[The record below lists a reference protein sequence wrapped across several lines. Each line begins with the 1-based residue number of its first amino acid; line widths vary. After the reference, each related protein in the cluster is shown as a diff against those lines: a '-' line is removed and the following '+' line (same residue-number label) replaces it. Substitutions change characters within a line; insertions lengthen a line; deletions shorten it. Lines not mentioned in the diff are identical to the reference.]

1 MKIKNSKYRWIIDA
15 ILFAGFILCFFL
27 DLTGLAFHQLLG
39 VFIGL
44 FAVYHLL
51 IHWDWV
57 RAVAAGFIR
66 ETSSQSRTY
75 FSLDLFIFLGFAWIT
90 GTGLVISSWLNLAL
104 SNYTTWLEIHIL
116 GSLATLALI
125 AIKVVLHRRWI
136 GATAHKFFVRTGL
149 PITAAGV
156 NPQPSAQLVS
166 RREFLKVAIP
176 AGVVTV
182 AAAGLAVKSLNLLN
196 LDSPNSDIVY
206 AEPRA
211 SATIPAATEAV
222 TQSTGTETAQA
233 TSTPGIA
240 SATPTP
246 QVVPTQ
252 ASSNLACTVRCN
264 KGCSYPGRCRRYT
277 DSNNNQRCD
286 LGECL

>member
-1 MKIKNSKYRWIIDA
+1 M
-15 ILFAGFILCFFL
+15 
-27 DLTGLAFHQLLG
+27 
-39 VFIGL
+39 
-44 FAVYHLL
+44 
-51 IHWDWV
+51 
-57 RAVAAGFIR
+57 
-66 ETSSQSRTY
+66 
-75 FSLDLFIFLGFAWIT
+75 
-90 GTGLVISSWLNLAL
+90 VISSWLNLSL

-116 GSLATLALI
+116 GSLATLALV

-136 GATAHKFFVRTGL
+136 GATAHKFFVRSGL
-149 PITAAGV
+149 PTTAAGV
-156 NPQPSAQLVS
+156 GPQPSAQMVS

-196 LDSPNSDIVY
+196 LDSTNSDFVY
-206 AEPRA
+206 AEPQA
-211 SATIPAATEAV
+211 SATVPPATGAVSQSIATEAAQ
-222 TQSTGTETAQA
+222 TTSIPGTANA
-233 TSTPGIA
+233 P
-240 SATPTP
+240 PTP